1 MSGLL
6 FITILVAA
14 IVLLDVLAVRY
25 GVDSRSESQD
35 PRSPVRGISL

>member
-6 FITILVAA
+6 FIAVMVAA
-14 IVLLDVLAVRY
+14 VVLLDFLALRF

-35 PRSPVRGISL
+35 PRSPVRGISI

>member
-14 IVLLDVLAVRY
+14 IFVVDILALRF
-25 GVDSRSESQD
+25 GVDSRDESQD
-35 PRSPVRGISL
+35 PRSPVRGITF

>member
-6 FITILVAA
+6 FMAVVIAALV
-14 IVLLDVLAVRY
+14 ILDVLALRY